1 MIVCVLAVNERTV
14 RLAEPV
20 PSRLIVPRTV
30 DPSLNV
36 TVPVGMIE
44 APVTMAVRET
54 LD

>member
-1 MIVCVLAVNERTV
+1 VIVCVLTVNERTV
-14 RLAEPV
+14 RLAKPV
-20 PSRLIVPRTV
+20 PSRLLVPRTV

-44 APVTMAVRET
+44 APVTMAAKET